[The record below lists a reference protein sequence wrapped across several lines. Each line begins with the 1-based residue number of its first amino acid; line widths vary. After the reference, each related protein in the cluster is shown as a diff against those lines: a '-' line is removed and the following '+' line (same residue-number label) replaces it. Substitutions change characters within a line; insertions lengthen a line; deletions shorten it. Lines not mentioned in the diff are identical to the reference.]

1 MFQSRVLHD
10 PACVLHDPSILQYIY
25 PGGGGE
31 GDGSG
36 GGGEVGEGDGG
47 AGAGEGETGSAM
59 AMAGSVMEAAA
70 TAAVDGGGGGGDGDG
85 RWVGL
90 VVAGTR
96 EAAALRR
103 VVKCHPSKEG
113 VVRCLRAYPGCRRR
127 EQTVSLTPRGALAS
141 RGQASARCSRS
152 MSRNRPP

>member
-70 TAAVDGGGGGGDGDG
+70 TAAVDGGGGDGDG

-96 EAAALRR
+96 EAAAPRR

>member
-70 TAAVDGGGGGGDGDG
+70 TAAVDGGGGDGDG

-96 EAAALRR
+96 EAAAKRR

>member
-10 PACVLHDPSILQYIY
+10 PARVLHDPSILQYIY

-47 AGAGEGETGSAM
+47 AGGGEGETGSAM

-70 TAAVDGGGGGGDGDG
+70 TAAVDGGGGDGDG